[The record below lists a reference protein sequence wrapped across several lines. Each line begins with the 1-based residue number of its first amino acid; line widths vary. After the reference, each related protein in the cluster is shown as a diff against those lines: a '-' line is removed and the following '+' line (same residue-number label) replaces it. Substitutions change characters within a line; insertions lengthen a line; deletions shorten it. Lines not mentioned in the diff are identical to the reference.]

1 MRPRSPSR
9 RRLLESLLALPA
21 GLALPALQA
30 AALRHLHALGKTVM
44 LSCLP
49 RLVGAILLWVLALP
63 ASAIDWQAPLTVASG
78 GGARGPWRQNDSR
91 YD

>member
-1 MRPRSPSR
+1 
-9 RRLLESLLALPA
+9 
-21 GLALPALQA
+21 
-30 AALRHLHALGKTVM
+30 M